1 MPFIISPMLIT
12 WPGGMPGMSS
22 WPIGIPCDSATE
34 ISISFCSNSPLRS
47 MRRNF
52 ERVSAAA
59 PSPTKAVINRSSPA
73 SSAFACTSLRDA
85 SRSMFR
91 LASTRSRAMLSTSR
105 PT

>member
-1 MPFIISPMLIT
+1 MPFIISPRLIT

-22 WPIGIPCDSATE
+22 WPIGMPEDCATST
-34 ISISFCSNSPLRS
+34 SISFCSNSPPRS

-52 ERVSAAA
+52 ERVSAAE
-59 PSPTKAVINRSSPA
+59 PSPTRAVIRRSSAA
-73 SSAFACTSLRDA
+73 SSACACTSLREA
-85 SRSMFR
+85 SRSMVM